1 MKENLGTD
9 GLQKWEQNVDL
20 EETSFDGI
28 YTDVYCTQAAA
39 ADRATGDFNAY
50 VVEKLDDNNKVNAHE
65 TNVDKANF
73 IQVNVDN
80 TKVNNLELNKTYYF
94 KFTFNNS
101 DGDGL
106 KTIIV
111 PVQFTAPTLAAQFV
125 KESAVFANGGNLA
138 YAYLNV
144 RDQLNRDENS
154 GVPAYS
160 LKNAFVSMPASAGV
174 TLTLADD
181 DKLIED
187 ETSKD
192 LAGLGNSQGV
202 ATNTI
207 ANFDENIKLYLKN
220 DKNLN
225 DGTNRPFGY
234 GQELTITAEDARYGT
249 STVTAGWKYANND
262 GKYTFKIKVMS
273 PIFEGTVSAINNV
286 FEIPATDIVNGYKMT
301 NKDIEGTTYNNVKY
315 AVLPDI
321 LGDNGAAD
329 WSRPDIEKVTADS
342 ENTRVVRI
350 GNNGDVYAATPD
362 PEKPTVLKE
371 EGYIQVIPENIAETS
386 EATVNIN
393 VTDIWGYTKS
403 NPITVKV
410 TVDKAGE

>member
-1 MKENLGTD
+1 
-9 GLQKWEQNVDL
+9 
-20 EETSFDGI
+20 
-28 YTDVYCTQAAA
+28 
-39 ADRATGDFNAY
+39 
-50 VVEKLDDNNKVNAHE
+50 
-65 TNVDKANF
+65 
-73 IQVNVDN
+73 
-80 TKVNNLELNKTYYF
+80 
-94 KFTFNNS
+94 
-101 DGDGL
+101 
-106 KTIIV
+106 
-111 PVQFTAPTLAAQFV
+111 
-125 KESAVFANGGNLA
+125 
-138 YAYLNV
+138 
-144 RDQLNRDENS
+144 
-154 GVPAYS
+154 
-160 LKNAFVSMPASAGV
+160 
-174 TLTLADD
+174 
-181 DKLIED
+181 
-187 ETSKD
+187 
-192 LAGLGNSQGV
+192 
-202 ATNTI
+202 
-207 ANFDENIKLYLKN
+207 
-220 DKNLN
+220 
-225 DGTNRPFGY
+225 
-234 GQELTITAEDARYGT
+234 
-249 STVTAGWKYANND
+249 
-262 GKYTFKIKVMS
+262 MS

-329 WSRPDIEKVTADS
+329 WSRPDIEKVTSDS